1 MDKHLKEYLHR
12 HNVYSLE
19 AQRGAQM
26 AFEYIVKKL
35 MGMTLLDRTEQL
47 REWYNEL

>member
-19 AQRGAQM
+19 AHKGAQL

-35 MGMTLLDRTEQL
+35 MGMWPLDRTEQL
-47 REWYNEL
+47 REWHNQL